1 MKRVKQRIVEWIR
14 TTCRINQQFGHVF
27 RTLGDLRLQIVA
39 CESQVQLLKADIHS
53 TERFDAAVK
62 EAEDRLRGDLLTFS
76 ADLKSLASRFDLL
89 KADVSKAKG
98 SISHEPE
105 STERPDAPLG
115 GFKPLSVRKRQYELS
130 QRKETPNEQ
139 NSRAVRKGAS

>member
-1 MKRVKQRIVEWIR
+1 MKHK
-14 TTCRINQQFGHVF
+14 
-27 RTLGDLRLQIVA
+27 LQIW
-39 CESQVQLLKADIHS
+39 LRKWWG
-53 TERFDAAVK
+53 FDAAVK

-76 ADLKSLASRFDLL
+76 ADLKSLATRFDLL

-98 SISHEPE
+98 SISHEAD
-105 STERPDAPLG
+105 STDQPDAPLG

-130 QRKETPNEQ
+130 HRKETPNEQ